1 MLFRDPAGHILTGC
15 EDHVCQNIILNLSP
29 GIQRNLVGLTM
40 SIVIIAS
47 YILLL
52 APAREHIENYI
63 LTTKIIYLYAINKIF
78 NNIYQNIFLATI
90 TC

>member
-63 LTTKIIYLYAINKIF
+63 LQYVYYLIPRISHLILHLYI
-78 NNIYQNIFLATI
+78 
-90 TC
+90 